1 MTFWE
6 NIPNPHLKCRCDSS
20 SFSKHEFQYSR
31 TWDRIFCF
39 FWFHFFHRAVNRH
52 SKDSSCTSSGEFIGF
67 LGAGRSSMQSSSLS
81 VSSPDWKTA
90 RWLTGPFCSRQLA
103 LSNAVCIF
111 LPGHRPQCPF
121 WAPSTEAFCKRIEW
135 VGAQRNSRWRTEDW
149 DLRSYWW
156 EMTRG
161 KARDCAIDKKKG
173 IDHQIYME

>member
-90 RWLTGPFCSRQLA
+90 LWLIGPFSSRQLT
-103 LSNAVCIF
+103 LSCPVIF
-111 LPGHRPQCPF
+111 SYLGTV
-121 WAPSTEAFCKRIEW
+121 PSVHFELLQQKLSARELSELVHNGIRGEELRIGIW
-135 VGAQRNSRWRTEDW
+135 GVID
-149 DLRSYWW
+149 
-156 EMTRG
+156 G
-161 KARDCAIDKKKG
+161 KWPEEKQEIVP
-173 IDHQIYME
+173 